1 MRRILTWKR
10 YMPEGRDYN
19 DSILV
24 YLDET
29 IPLYG
34 YHTCKRYYMEGRYE
48 EAFEP
53 IQNYLACIDTL
64 SNEAARAYYQL
75 SLLYKQK
82 GDRENEERELI
93 RSVIADE
100 HSAVRQNRS
109 LRLLA
114 QLLYEQGDI
123 KRAYRYIQVSSV
135 DANFY
140 NTRLR
145 NSQVAEA
152 LPIIERDY
160 QLERDRQER
169 RLRIGILLISV
180 LFVIILLFA
189 LYIRR
194 KRRQLSVARRE
205 LIRQNE
211 DLNQMNEEMRE
222 KNEEL
227 FRLADELQESDQI
240 KEKYVGY
247 FLQLCSVY
255 IQKIGEYRKTVNRK
269 IRTGQIDDLYRMTAS
284 TQALQT
290 ETKEFYKKFD
300 EAFLHIFPNFVAD
313 FNNLLREDQ
322 RFDLKKEELLNTELR
337 IFALIRLG
345 IKDSS
350 QIAEFLSYNPVTI
363 YSYRTKVKSK
373 AINKG
378 SFDKNIMEIRR
389 KV

>member
-1 MRRILTWKR
+1 
-10 YMPEGRDYN
+10 
-19 DSILV
+19 
-24 YLDET
+24 
-29 IPLYG
+29 
-34 YHTCKRYYMEGRYE
+34 MEGRYE